1 MVLAILIFFIVIVIL
16 VIDIRVGVKV
26 SYDFESNIG
35 KVSFSLFGLKIYTGE
50 FSLVGD
56 YINFVHN
63 NKKVIQIRLLD
74 INTKTIKIVE
84 DISKSFIKRI
94 NPLQIETR
102 VCMSSESPFDV
113 SMLYGFVNT
122 FLGVAT
128 SLILAKNEYISIYN
142 NVEVDYLKSELS
154 TKCEGVFV
162 INLYDLIWSIIRSI
176 YLRSFG
182 LNGKK
187 ESSKQ

>member
-1 MVLAILIFFIVIVIL
+1 MVLAILIFFVVIVVL
-16 VIDIRVGVKV
+16 VIDIRVGVRL
-26 SYDFESNIG
+26 SYDFDSNIG
-35 KVSFSLFGLKIYTGE
+35 EISILLFGLKIYTGE

-74 INTKTIKIVE
+74 IDTKTIKIVE
-84 DISKSFIKRI
+84 DISKSFIRRI
-94 NPLQIETR
+94 NPLQIKTR

-122 FLGVAT
+122 FLGVVT

-142 NVEVDYLKSELS
+142 NVKVDYLKSELS
-154 TKCEGVFV
+154 TSFEGVFV